1 MRYRRPGLLLL
12 ASTLLLAAACSE
24 RDDRANGG
32 GESLAEAATLATPG
46 RTPAAEGASVAFV
59 SPRDGDVVASPFRV
73 EFTVSGMELVPAGT
87 EAPFSGHHHILIDT
101 GLPDLD
107 LPVPADEHHL
117 HFGDGS
123 SSTELSLPPGRH
135 TLQLLF
141 ADHLHIPHDRPVY
154 SERITV
160 TVE

>member
-1 MRYRRPGLLLL
+1 MGYPRPELLLL
-12 ASTLLLAAACSE
+12 TSALLLAVACSE
-24 RDDRANGG
+24 RDEPASGG
-32 GESLAEAATLATPG
+32 GAALAEAATLG
-46 RTPAAEGASVAFV
+46 KSPAAEGASVAFV

-73 EFTVSGMELVPAGT
+73 EFTVSGMDLAPAGT
-87 EAPFSGHHHILIDT
+87 EVPLSGHHHILIDT

-117 HFGDGS
+117 HFGDAS
-123 SSTELSLPPGRH
+123 SSAELSLTPGQH

-154 SERITV
+154 SERITI